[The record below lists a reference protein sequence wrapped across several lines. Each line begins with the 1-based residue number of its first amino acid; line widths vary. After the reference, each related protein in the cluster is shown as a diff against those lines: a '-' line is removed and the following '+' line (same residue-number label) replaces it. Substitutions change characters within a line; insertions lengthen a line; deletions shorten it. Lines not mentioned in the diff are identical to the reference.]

1 MVSVVAGAGSVE
13 GEVLMVVSPVVPLA
27 SEESV
32 ADSDQAAVT
41 EVAILAV
48 AADWEVSEASMVAE
62 AAAAVKAL
70 ADQQEE
76 EDIPETAVSAVVA
89 PEVALTDKALEAMS
103 VYQAVAHMALEA
115 AHTAVDSA
123 EARRAWARLV
133 DFHVICS
140 AG

>member
-13 GEVLMVVSPVVPLA
+13 GEVLMVVSPVVHLA

-62 AAAAVKAL
+62 AAAAFKAL
-70 ADQQEE
+70 ADQQEA
-76 EDIPETAVSAVVA
+76 EDIPETAVSEVVA
-89 PEVALTDKALEAMS
+89 PDLALTDKALEAMS
-103 VYQAVAHMALEA
+103 MHQALAYMALEA
-115 AHTAVDSA
+115 AHTAVDCA
-123 EARRAWARLV
+123 EAHGAWARLV
-133 DFHVICS
+133 DLHLIWP

>member
-1 MVSVVAGAGSVE
+1 MVPAVAVG
-13 GEVLMVVSPVVPLA
+13 
-27 SEESV
+27 
-32 ADSDQAAVT
+32 DSDQAAVT
-41 EVAILAV
+41 ELTVLAV
-48 AADWEVSEASMVAE
+48 AADWEEVSEASMVAE